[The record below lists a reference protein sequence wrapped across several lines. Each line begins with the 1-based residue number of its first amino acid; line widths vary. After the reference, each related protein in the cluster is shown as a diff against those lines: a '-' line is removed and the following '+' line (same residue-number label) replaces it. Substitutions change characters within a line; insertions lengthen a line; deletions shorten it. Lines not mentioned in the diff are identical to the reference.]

1 LRAGARVVALA
12 GGAAKLKVLRDLL
25 PGESLEGEAQSGT
38 DRLALV
44 DYSAP
49 GWLDEARAALGAS
62 GATLVLDGVGGDLG
76 TAATGLLRRADGAD
90 AGSGVT
96 PGRLVAY
103 GWASGTAN
111 RYTSWA
117 EADRI
122 ESPIEVRYAVG
133 PEAPPMGDQ
142 RPYQERALAMAA
154 SGRWRVV
161 THRVPFAEAARAHR
175 ELEERRTTGKV
186 VLV

>member
-1 LRAGARVVALA
+1 VGAGANADADA
-12 GGAAKLKVLRDLL
+12 GADADADVG
-25 PGESLEGEAQSGT
+25 PSLEGGT
-38 DRLALV
+38 GS
-44 DYSAP
+44 SA
-49 GWLDEARAALGAS
+49 R
-62 GATLVLDGVGGDLG
+62 
-76 TAATGLLRRADGAD
+76 
-90 AGSGVT
+90 
-96 PGRLVAY
+96 GRLVAY

-117 EADRI
+117 EDDRI
-122 ESPIEVRYAVG
+122 EAPVEVRYAVG
-133 PEAPPMGDQ
+133 PDAPPMGDQ
-142 RPYQERALAMAA
+142 RPYQERALALAA